1 MEKLK
6 LLDYFKELY
15 LSGVPADEIMDRL
28 GIDLDTY
35 LRFRGFLRLRF
46 REIDNDIL
54 RIVVSG
60 MVERGLSLSQI
71 AARLRIAPATAKTL
85 MKKLGLYE
93 GYRARLVRKREEY
106 RRREAMIIDLLRQGL
121 KPSEISRRL
130 EIPVD
135 SVRYIAKKHGMQ
147 RRVWLSPDVLEKI
160 YSMLLSGTPPTE
172 ICMRLGVSC
181 HAVLRYSYLVKKNAE
196 LIFRLGVMLAKE
208 GCVDAKETHMDA
220 ISISYLAS
228 KRMIMLKDEKI
239 CIGAEA

>member
-1 MEKLK
+1 MEK

-15 LSGVPADEIMDRL
+15 LSGVPVKDIMDRL

-35 LRFRGFLRLRF
+35 LRFRGFLRIRF
-46 REIDNDIL
+46 REMDNDIL
-54 RIVVSG
+54 RTIVSE

-71 AARLRIAPATAKTL
+71 AARLRASTATARTL
-85 MKKLGLYE
+85 MKKLGLYDS
-93 GYRARLVRKREEY
+93 YKARLARKREEY
-106 RRREAMIIDLLRQGL
+106 RRREAMIIDLFMQGSKL
-121 KPSEISRRL
+121 SEISRRL
-130 EIPVD
+130 EIPVNF
-135 SVRYIAKKHGMQ
+135 VRYIAKKHGLR
-147 RRVWLSPDVLEKI
+147 RRVRLSPDVLEKI

-196 LIFRLGVMLAKE
+196 LIFKLGVVLAKE
-208 GCVDAKETHMDA
+208 GCVDAKEALIDA

-239 CIGAEA
+239 CIGAKPG

>member
-1 MEKLK
+1 MEK

-15 LSGVPADEIMDRL
+15 LSGVPVKDIMDRL

-35 LRFRGFLRLRF
+35 LRFRGFLRLKF
-46 REIDNDIL
+46 REIDADIL
-54 RIVVSG
+54 RTIVSE
-60 MVERGLSLSQI
+60 MIEKNLSLSQI
-71 AARLRIAPATAKTL
+71 AARLRTSTATARTL

-93 GYRARLVRKREEY
+93 SYKARLARKREEY
-106 RRREAMIIDLLRQGL
+106 RRRKAMIIDLLKQGL

-135 SVRYIAKKHGMQ
+135 SVRYIAKKHGLQ
-147 RRVWLSPDVLEKI
+147 RRVWLSPNVLEKI

-181 HAVLRYSYLVKKNAE
+181 HAVLKYSYLVKKNAE
-196 LIFRLGVMLAKE
+196 MIFKLGVMLAKE
-208 GCVDAKETHMDA
+208 GCVDAKETHIDA

-228 KRMIMLKDEKI
+228 KKMIMLKDEKI

>member
-1 MEKLK
+1 MEK

-15 LSGVPADEIMDRL
+15 LSSVPAKDIMNRL

-35 LRFRGFLRLRF
+35 LRFRGFLRLKF
-46 REIDNDIL
+46 REIDADIL
-54 RIVVSG
+54 RTIVSE
-60 MVERGLSLSQI
+60 MIEKNLPLSQI
-71 AARLRIAPATAKTL
+71 AARLRTSTATARTL

-93 GYRARLVRKREEY
+93 SYRAMLARKMEEY

-121 KPSEISRRL
+121 KPSKISRRL

-135 SVRYIAKKHGMQ
+135 FVRYIAKKHGLR
-147 RRVWLSPDVLEKI
+147 RRVRLSPDVLEKI
-160 YSMLLSGTPPTE
+160 YSMLLSGIPPTE

-181 HAVLRYSYLVKKNAE
+181 HAVLKCSYLVKKNVE
-196 LIFRLGVMLAKE
+196 LIFKLGVMLAKE
-208 GCVDAKETHMDA
+208 GCVDAKETHIDA